1 MKKIYLAAALAAV
14 MAGTAA
20 APAYAGLFSKTPAEQ
35 LQKAREKQFKE
46 KKKEY
51 KRDGWKLTGT
61 SKSIDVALL
70 EFYEKLN
77 NGENQELVG
86 EVSACKSAN
95 VCKQVAFN
103 NAIVAYANLAG
114 SFVRGRVTS
123 DASLN
128 QTDGSGEF
136 DHFYAAY
143 ERLVQAEVKNGV
155 IKEGYSVV
163 KDNGDTKEFKTF
175 FIVNEAEASQ
185 ARMRALDMA
194 AKETKM
200 AQENANKISDF
211 VREGFEFEN

>member
-1 MKKIYLAAALAAV
+1 MKNFYWTIALVAVMVGAAA
-14 MAGTAA
+14 T
-20 APAYAGLFSKTPAEQ
+20 PAYAGLFSKTPAEQ

-51 KRDGWKLTGT
+51 QRDGWKLTGT
-61 SKSIDVALL
+61 SKTIDVALL

-86 EVSACKSAN
+86 EVSACKSVN
-95 VCKQVAFN
+95 VCKQAALN

-123 DASLN
+123 DANLN

-143 ERLVQAEVKNGV
+143 ERLVQAEIKGGV
-155 IKEGYSVV
+155 LKEGYSIV

-175 FIVNEAEASQ
+175 FIVNEEAASQ
-185 ARMRALDMA
+185 ARLRALDMA
-194 AKETKM
+194 AKETQM
-200 AQENANKISDF
+200 AQENANKIADF
-211 VREGFEFEN
+211 VREGFNVEP